1 MDIIQRIARPAAEVY
16 AFAADP
22 AHLPLWAA
30 GLSGSVALVEGQW
43 VSSSPMGEVTVR
55 FAPPNDDGVLDHTV
69 VLPGGESVDTKLRVL
84 PAGASCAVVFTL
96 MRRPGM
102 SQQELDDDAAAVRA
116 DLARLK
122 TVVEARAETGGR

>member
-84 PAGASCAVVFTL
+84 PAGSSCAVVFTL

-122 TVVEARAETGGR
+122 TVVEARAVP